1 MKYTTFIQHNCAE
14 EVVLNQDTNDEKE
27 LCRLGTGRKPSQAK
41 ALAGTRIRHDVFR
54 DIKAAGVPRAF
65 KMKKTVERHELKQKH
80 CG

>member
-1 MKYTTFIQHNCAE
+1 MRYTTFIQHNCSE
-14 EVVLNQDTNDEKE
+14 EVILNQDIHDEKE

-41 ALAGTRIRHDVFR
+41 ALASTGIRHDVFR

-65 KMKKTVERHELKQKH
+65 KMKKTVDRHELKQRL